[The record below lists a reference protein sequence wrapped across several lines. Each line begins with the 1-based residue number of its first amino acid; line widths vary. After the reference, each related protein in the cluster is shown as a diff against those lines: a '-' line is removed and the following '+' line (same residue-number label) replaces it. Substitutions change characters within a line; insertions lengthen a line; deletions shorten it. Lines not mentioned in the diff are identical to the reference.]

1 MKKAIAILV
10 LVILVSGCIGGK
22 QHNIKLNSEVKP
34 AKVSLEEPEIIRI
47 EAHATNVGTSLETIT
62 ADVVKTEGLM
72 VIKPNRTVFTLKQGE
87 SRTITFYASLM
98 EDAVPGNYII
108 DIQIRTESGD
118 IVWDRAKITVVQ
130 EKGLL

>member
-1 MKKAIAILV
+1 
-10 LVILVSGCIGGK
+10 
-22 QHNIKLNSEVKP
+22 
-34 AKVSLEEPEIIRI
+34 
-47 EAHATNVGTSLETIT
+47 
-62 ADVVKTEGLM
+62 
-72 VIKPNRTVFTLKQGE
+72 
-87 SRTITFYASLM
+87 M